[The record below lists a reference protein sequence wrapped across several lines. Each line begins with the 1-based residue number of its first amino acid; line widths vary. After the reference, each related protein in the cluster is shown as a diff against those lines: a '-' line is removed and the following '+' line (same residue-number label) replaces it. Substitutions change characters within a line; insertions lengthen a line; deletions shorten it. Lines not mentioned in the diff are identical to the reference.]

1 MSARGIR
8 TVAVVGAGL
17 MGHGIAQ
24 EFAEHGR
31 PVSLNDLSGRRLEQ
45 ARSNIRRNLET
56 LSMGARWD
64 RIAARLTF
72 TEDLRAAVQDADLV
86 IEAITEDLD
95 AKRRLFSDLERFCK
109 ADAILASNTS
119 TFMPSQ
125 LAEGAE
131 RPGRMLVAHFFNP
144 PYVVPLVEVVVGPA
158 TSEESVDAVRGILL
172 EMGKNPVTLSKEL
185 PGFIANR
192 LQAALLRECFAI
204 VESGAASAR
213 DVDEVVR
220 SSIGPRL
227 GAAGPFEVLD
237 TAGLDVWRA
246 ISEHLMPEIESSGEI
261 PPGLARLVERGNY
274 GLKTGRGV
282 YEWTDESASD
292 LHRRISRA
300 LRAGRRNSLDE

>member
-1 MSARGIR
+1 MSARNIR

-24 EFAEHGR
+24 EFAEHGY
-31 PVSLNDLSGRRLEQ
+31 PISLNDLSRERLSQ

-56 LSMGARWD
+56 LSRGDSWD
-64 RIAARLTF
+64 RISEKLTF
-72 TEDLRAAVQDADLV
+72 TQDLRAAVHDADLI

-95 AKRRLFSDLERFCK
+95 AKRRVFSEIEQLCHTN
-109 ADAILASNTS
+109 AIIASNTS

-125 LAEGAE
+125 LAEAAE
-131 RPGRMLVAHFFNP
+131 HPSRILVAHFFNP
-144 PYVVPLVEVVVGPA
+144 PYVVPLVEIVTGPA
-158 TSEESVDAVRGILL
+158 TSCESVEAMRDILVR
-172 EMGKNPVTLSKEL
+172 MGKNPVVLSKEL

-204 VESGAASAR
+204 VESGAASTM

-237 TAGLDVWRA
+237 TAGLDIWRA
-246 ISEHLMPEIESSGEI
+246 ISEQLMPEIESSGEI
-261 PPGLARLVERGNY
+261 PPGLARLVERGCF

-282 YEWTDESASD
+282 YEWTDESAAD

-300 LRAGRRNSLDE
+300 IRAAQHSGPDE